1 MHFFVY
7 YFKIIFLEF
16 INEFVQLRKL
26 QHPNILQF
34 DGIFKIKDSNQCA
47 IITEYAEG
55 GNLHSLLMN
64 KDHEISL
71 SRATDYAFQV
81 AEGMKYLHEQV
92 FHFKYNYFF
101 RILFIEI

>member
-1 MHFFVY
+1 MLYFVY
-7 YFKIIFLEF
+7 IFRFHLLEF

-71 SRATDYAFQV
+71 SKATDYAYQV
-81 AEGMKYLHEQV
+81 AVGMKYLHQQV
-92 FHFKYNYFF
+92 FFC
-101 RILFIEI
+101 FI